1 MFRDHLVS
9 NNTLYIHYQSGSK
22 PVRQRDLLKTQLI
35 QVEPVVSRVGLP
47 TRGEIDWL
55 TNL

>member
-1 MFRDHLVS
+1 
-9 NNTLYIHYQSGSK
+9 
-22 PVRQRDLLKTQLI
+22 VRQRDLLKTQLI

-55 TNL
+55 TNLW